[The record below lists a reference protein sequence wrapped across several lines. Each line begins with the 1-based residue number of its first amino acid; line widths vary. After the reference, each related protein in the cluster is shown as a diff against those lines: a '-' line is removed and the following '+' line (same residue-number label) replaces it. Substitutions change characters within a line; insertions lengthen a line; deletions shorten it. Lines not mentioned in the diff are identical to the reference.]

1 MFFNKNRIIATD
13 ITDLLSQLALLQ
25 ESGISS
31 HEALQVIQE
40 GQEKRDLQRLIATI
54 QTDLHQGQTLAE
66 SLAKYPQYIE
76 PFLVAALQ
84 QGEQQDRQL
93 AVLNNMVEYRESIS
107 VFNLT
112 GELKRLLIYP
122 ATVLFITLLLAIIM
136 LVYVIP
142 VFADMFKSFGGELP
156 ILTTFFIDLSDW
168 AVANWLSV
176 VIILVGIRIY
186 IWIANKR
193 KSRLIAWV
201 QLHLPL
207 LGKLHRTIAII
218 RFLRACAFMLSAKMP
233 LDKVISAS
241 VQAVDNS
248 IYAAALTQIS
258 QQIIAGTPLTDALG
272 KHPIFPKKVI
282 QVTRVGIKTNQLDK
296 LFIKLAEIY
305 TKQTLKMIEPTIRV
319 LNVFN
324 IIILA
329 TIIGSVVIALYLPI
343 FSMGSVI

>member
-1 MFFNKNRIIATD
+1 MFLNKNKIMATD

-40 GQEKRDLQRLIATI
+40 GQEKRDMQRLIAAI

-66 SLAKYPQYIE
+66 SLVKYPQYIE
-76 PFLVAALQ
+76 PFLVVALR

-93 AVLNNMVEYRESIS
+93 IVLNDMVEYRESIS

-122 ATVLFITLLLAIIM
+122 ATVLFIALLLMTIMII
-136 LVYVIP
+136 YVIP
-142 VFADMFKSFGGELP
+142 VFADMFKSFGGDLP
-156 ILTTFFIDLSDW
+156 ALTTFFISLSDW
-168 AVANWLSV
+168 AVANWM
-176 VIILVGIRIY
+176 VGGVSLLGIGIY

-201 QLHLPL
+201 QLHFPL
-207 LGKLHRTIAII
+207 LGKLYHAIAII

-258 QQIIAGTPLTDALG
+258 QQVIAGTPLTDALR
-272 KHPIFPKKVI
+272 KHSIFPKKVI
-282 QVTRVGIKTNQLDK
+282 QVTSVGIKINQLDK
-296 LFIKLAEIY
+296 LFTKLAEIY
-305 TKQTLKMIEPTIRV
+305 TKQTIRMIEPTIWA
-319 LNVFN
+319 LKVFN
-324 IIILA
+324 TVILA
-329 TIIGSVVIALYLPI
+329 TIIGSIAGALYLPI
-343 FSMGSVI
+343 FSMGAAI